1 MKIIALV
8 PAFNESANIAATIKA
23 IKQIDLVD
31 QIVVIDDGSQD
42 DTVRIAKQY
51 PISVIALGKN
61 SGKGQA
67 LNVGWQSFEGDI
79 YLLIDADLKDS
90 AIFAKELLPPVIA
103 GDFDL
108 SIANFIGSQIEA
120 GPIKMGFGMA
130 KFVARGGIKL
140 LTGKGFNSPLSG
152 QRAVRRQVLENCG
165 GFAQGFGCEI
175 ALTVCALRHGYKV
188 VEVDVPM
195 THRATGRTLSG
206 FIHRGRQFLA
216 IIGELYR
223 AWRNQ

>member
-1 MKIIALV
+1 
-8 PAFNESANIAATIKA
+8 
-23 IKQIDLVD
+23 
-31 QIVVIDDGSQD
+31 
-42 DTVRIAKQY
+42 
-51 PISVIALGKN
+51 
-61 SGKGQA
+61 
-67 LNVGWQSFEGDI
+67 
-79 YLLIDADLKDS
+79 
-90 AIFAKELLPPVIA
+90 
-103 GDFDL
+103 
-108 SIANFIGSQIEA
+108 
-120 GPIKMGFGMA
+120 MGFGMA